1 MNRLVA
7 LGCLAKAALT
17 FSWRLC
23 VHKCVIGVARIAA
36 WATDMKH
43 RFRVANAK
51 EDLEIEEGEKG
62 RRICDLADVTLFERW
77 IETPHG
83 SGPLINVDA
92 YIESTGEVYVTHS
105 ERPTLTRAI
114 VGGVLGR
121 KIGGEG
127 YGWKGAL
134 GAAAF
139 AQKSTTSEVDN
150 RAVYLHIETAEF
162 SSVVECGAEAGK
174 KARDFASKIKT
185 QSKRFPAIQESLP
198 LRRLQ
203 ARRHYETVIGEAESA
218 LSLAMDA
225 VIAARANL
233 IHIDRINMSRSN
245 LHEYWTI
252 VRRNKIED
260 ANNASEVTARKLAE
274 PHR

>member
-1 MNRLVA
+1 MLAIQSATITRALSKTWAGKFGFGSAARLSKPDNRSVKSSNSCCTPLHFSFGKLLVA
-7 LGCLAKAALT
+7 
-17 FSWRLC
+17 
-23 VHKCVIGVARIAA
+23 
-36 WATDMKH
+36 D
-43 RFRVANAK
+43 
-51 EDLEIEEGEKG
+51 EGESA
-62 RRICDLADVTLFERW
+62 R
-77 IETPHG
+77 
-83 SGPLINVDA
+83 
-92 YIESTGEVYVTHS
+92 
-105 ERPTLTRAI
+105 
-114 VGGVLGR
+114 VL
-121 KIGGEG
+121 
-127 YGWKGAL
+127 L
-134 GAAAF
+134 
-139 AQKSTTSEVDN
+139 D
-150 RAVYLHIETAEF
+150 
-162 SSVVECGAEAGK
+162 VVECGAEAGK